1 MASSEPP
8 LWEPPSRRRI
18 KANKNSLAPVAESSR
33 AARGR
38 DRRERQ
44 LERQFGWLFALA
56 VGGTILYLLSRTPLG
71 IAWLH
76 TSL

>member
-18 KANKNSLAPVAESSR
+18 KANKNSLAPVAESR